1 MTTTTTSATTAEVVH
16 SFLEEKPLD
25 RDEYLNNNICVR
37 FIRKK
42 FKCLMIFF
50 LALCVIGETFL
61 VINDKINFNLI
72 FENLVQKA
80 THNNATFMSFMI
92 TKNITND

>member
-1 MTTTTTSATTAEVVH
+1 
-16 SFLEEKPLD
+16 
-25 RDEYLNNNICVR
+25 
-37 FIRKK
+37 
-42 FKCLMIFF
+42 MIFF